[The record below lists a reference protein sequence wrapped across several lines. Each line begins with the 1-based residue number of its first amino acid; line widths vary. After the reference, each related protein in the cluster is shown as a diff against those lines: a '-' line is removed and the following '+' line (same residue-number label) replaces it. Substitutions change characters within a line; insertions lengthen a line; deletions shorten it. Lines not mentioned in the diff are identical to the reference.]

1 MQVYHTSVQG
11 VALYH
16 TGIPVLVLVYPYLL
30 LVQDSTQPDLVVV
43 CYGESTDLV
52 VDPTYHL
59 RCTYPTEHRYGNS
72 MLYPTPR
79 SWYLYPYT
87 VCCTGL
93 PTVGAYVLPAYCG
106 RHTYTCTCVS
116 V

>member
-1 MQVYHTSVQG
+1 MCTLQDTCV
-11 VALYH
+11 
-16 TGIPVLVLVYPYLL
+16 VLVYPYLL

-59 RCTYPTEHRYGNS
+59 RSTYPTEHRYGDIV
-72 MLYPTPR
+72 LYPVPR

-93 PTVGAYVLPAYCG
+93 LCCRAYVLPAYCV
-106 RHTYTCTCVS
+106 VS
-116 V
+116 IPTPVPVSLSSCASTRPWS